1 MNLDI
6 YLAEEIS
13 KQSVDIMTWFL
24 LPAYSK
30 TWGGVREEIEGII
43 KHKGTRTWRGLE
55 IFQPLHIVKSEK

>member
-43 KHKGTRTWRGLE
+43 KHKGTRT
-55 IFQPLHIVKSEK
+55 